1 MLQWKPKLF
10 ALVALLVLVAALG
23 GQFTW
28 ELFGG
33 VDFDQFTWL

>member
-10 ALVALLVLVAALG
+10 ALVAVLVLIAALM

-28 ELFGG
+28 EAFSA
-33 VDFDQFTWL
+33 FQFTW